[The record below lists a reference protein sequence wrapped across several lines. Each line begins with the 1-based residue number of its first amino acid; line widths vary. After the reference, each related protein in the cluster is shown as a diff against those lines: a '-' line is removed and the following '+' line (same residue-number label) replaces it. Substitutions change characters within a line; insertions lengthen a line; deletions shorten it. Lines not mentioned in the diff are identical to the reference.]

1 MLFNGSKEVLLHTNL
16 YAMANYDE
24 LLKDGISHGM
34 CEKFQ
39 KEWGKPGVKEL
50 CEKYFRGQDFCIEH
64 NWPDLKWL
72 EENMRGKTIEY
83 GILINQTVQMSQGE
97 RREFA
102 LIGNSDLTLDVFDV
116 CDITIRHNSKI
127 HLNVHD
133 GCFVYV
139 SMHDDSV
146 LDVVSKEGTG
156 RVCVSHFG
164 GSVINGGLIDK
175 FNEKL

>member
-1 MLFNGSKEVLLHTNL
+1 MHLLHGVIPYSLNIALFAAAFIYGL
-16 YAMANYDE
+16 YSLNQAKQLKGQIAEEKAVEDE
-24 LLKDGISHGM
+24 I
-34 CEKFQ
+34 
-39 KEWGKPGVKEL
+39 
-50 CEKYFRGQDFCIEH
+50 
-64 NWPDLKWL
+64 NKWL
-72 EENMRGKTIEY
+72 DENMRGKTIEY
-83 GILINQTVQMSQGE
+83 GILINQTIQMSQGDK
-97 RREFA
+97 REFA
-102 LIGNSDLTLDVFDV
+102 LLGNSDLTLDVFDV
-116 CDITIRHNSKI
+116 CDITIRHGSKI
-127 HLNVHD
+127 HLKVHD

>member
-1 MLFNGSKEVLLHTNL
+1 
-16 YAMANYDE
+16 MANYDE

-39 KEWGKPGVKEL
+39 KEWGNPGVKEL
-50 CEKYFRGQDFCIEH
+50 CYKYFRGQDFCIEH
-64 NWPDLKWL
+64 NWPNLKWL
-72 EENMRGKTIEY
+72 DE
-83 GILINQTVQMSQGE
+83 
-97 RREFA
+97 
-102 LIGNSDLTLDVFDV
+102 NSDLTLDVFDV
-116 CDITIRHNSKI
+116 CDITIRHGSKL

-133 GCFVYV
+133 DCFVYV

-146 LDVVSKEGTG
+146 LDIVSKEGTG